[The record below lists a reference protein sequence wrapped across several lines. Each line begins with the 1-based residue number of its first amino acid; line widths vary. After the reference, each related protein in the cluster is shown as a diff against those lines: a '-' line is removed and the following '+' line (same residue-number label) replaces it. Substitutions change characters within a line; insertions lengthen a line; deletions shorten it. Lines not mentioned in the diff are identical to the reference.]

1 MCPGTQGKAV
11 TPQEP
16 QLDLPV
22 GFGESP
28 GEAGIGC
35 GPLWGKDT
43 GSGGPR
49 EYSSMWA
56 LLEVTIWYWDLAA
69 PNSLQAPV
77 LQANQQAGNTA
88 PAINRHNA

>member
-1 MCPGTQGKAV
+1 MKELHKTEGNSDSTLGGCTQGFMCPGTQGKAV

-16 QLDLPV
+16 ELDLPV

-49 EYSSMWA
+49 EYSSM
-56 LLEVTIWYWDLAA
+56 
-69 PNSLQAPV
+69 
-77 LQANQQAGNTA
+77 
-88 PAINRHNA
+88 